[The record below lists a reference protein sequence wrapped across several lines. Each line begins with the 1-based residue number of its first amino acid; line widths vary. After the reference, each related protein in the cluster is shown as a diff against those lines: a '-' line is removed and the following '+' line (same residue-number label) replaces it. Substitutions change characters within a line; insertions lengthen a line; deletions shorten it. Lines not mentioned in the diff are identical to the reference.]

1 MLYLLDKLIIDGYL
15 SPVWGYPIMAA
26 EGLWT
31 IQFSET
37 EEFYENLQVGEEINR
52 GGIIVLTNSKVFGG
66 GISYYFTG
74 SYETGD
80 TTLSM
85 KITAMRYNDLV
96 SGIFGNEA
104 TSGITFSGTVN
115 GDVMKLHG
123 YLDDDKNKMIFI
135 EAHKR
140 AEI

>member
-1 MLYLLDKLIIDGYL
+1 M
-15 SPVWGYPIMAA
+15 SV

-37 EEFYENLQVGEEINR
+37 EEFYENLQVSEEINR
-52 GGIIVLTNSKVFGG
+52 GGTLVFTKNKVFGG

-74 SYETGD
+74 SYESGNSTI
-80 TTLSM
+80 SM
-85 KITAMRYNDLV
+85 IITATRYNDLV
-96 SGIFGNEA
+96 PGSFGDPNEA
-104 TSGITFSGTVN
+104 VISLSGTIS
-115 GDVMKLHG
+115 DDKMKLHG
-123 YLDDDKNKMIFI
+123 FLEIDKNKMIFI